1 MTLISRTK
9 HSSFSSLK
17 FISLDLQKDFKIHFS
32 LLFKCE
38 WKHRV
43 TDVENKLMV
52 TREESEEKGEG

>member
-17 FISLDLQKDFKIHFS
+17 VISLDLQKDFKIHFS
-32 LLFKCE
+32 QLFKRE

-52 TREESEEKGEG
+52 TSEESEEKGEG